1 MRRATLAILT
11 YLSLLA
17 SIGSFMI
24 SAVPFLAG
32 LRPAVEQMRTEP
44 NQAHRT
50 NDHPGLIDRDQEIE
64 RPSLLAEQSQR
75 EFRDTAVEICLLTIV
90 VCAVGIF
97 IARLSRPRRP
107 IH

>member
-24 SAVPFLAG
+24 SAVPFLAE
-32 LRPAVEQMRTEP
+32 LRPAVEQMRTES
-44 NQAHRT
+44 NEAQRT
-50 NDHPGLIDRDQEIE
+50 NDHRGLMDRDQEIE
-64 RPSLLAEQSQR
+64 RPSLQTEHPQR
-75 EFRDTAVEICLLTIV
+75 DFRDTVVEICLLTIV
-90 VCAVGIF
+90 VCAVGI
-97 IARLSRPRRP
+97 IITRLSRPRRP